1 VRWFHIGIK
10 DLKITVRDVAAVGV
24 LLGMPI
30 VLIFILGS
38 ALGNLNSSIGKIPV
52 AIVDL
57 DKGRVGAKVT
67 DGFFTDSQLV
77 KLFDARRMR
86 SVPEAQAAVASG
98 DLAGALVVPA
108 EFSRRLDTGRPGQ
121 LTIYT
126 DPGRDISATVFRSVA
141 TALSTRVSAASI
153 AARTSAFYVIP
164 LASRDPG
171 IVGSTI
177 AQAVSSATATGALE
191 LVTVKETTSA
201 RGKEV
206 RNLDYYAG
214 SMSAMFILF
223 GAMFGAFSL
232 VRERSDW
239 TLPRIMTTPATR
251 ADIVGGKVFGV
262 MAVGMAQWAVL
273 YAFTAGVFGVHW
285 GSAASV
291 WLVATG
297 TVWSAAGMSVFIAA
311 VGRTVR
317 SVSGIAQL
325 MIQAMAALGGSFFPV
340 AAFPAWLQPLHY
352 LTVNGWAVDGF
363 LASMRGAGLVA
374 VLPDFGALVL
384 LGALFFGV
392 GVWRLRWE

>member
-1 VRWFHIGIK
+1 MRWYHIGIK
-10 DLKITVRDVAAVGV
+10 DLKVTVRDVAAIGV

-38 ALGNLNSSIGKIPV
+38 ALGNLNASIGKIPV
-52 AIVDL
+52 AIVNL
-57 DKGRVGAKVT
+57 DQGRVGSKVT
-67 DGFFTDSQLV
+67 DGFFTDKQLL
-77 KLFDARRMR
+77 KLFVATRMR
-86 SVPEAQAAVASG
+86 SVSEARAAVARG
-98 DLAGALVVPA
+98 DLAGALVVPTD
-108 EFSRRLDTGRPGQ
+108 FSRRLDTGRPGQ
-121 LTIYT
+121 LTVYT

-153 AARTSAFYVIP
+153 AARTTAFYVVP

-171 IVGSTI
+171 IVGSAI
-177 AQAVSSATATGALE
+177 GQAVSSATATGALE
-191 LVTVKETTSA
+191 LVTMKETTA
-201 RGKEV
+201 AQGREV

-239 TLPRIMTTPATR
+239 TLPRIMTTPASR

-262 MAVGMAQWAVL
+262 MAVGLAQWAVL
-273 YAFTAGVFGVHW
+273 YAFTAGVFGVRW
-285 GSAASV
+285 GDPVAV
-291 WLVATG
+291 WALALG

-325 MIQAMAALGGSFFPV
+325 MIQAMAALGGSFFPIS
-340 AAFPAWLQPLHY
+340 AFPVWLQPLHY
-352 LTVNGWAVDGF
+352 MTVNGWAIDGF
-363 LASMRGAGLVA
+363 LASMRGGDALA
-374 VLPDFGALVL
+374 VLPNVGALVA
-384 LGALFFGV
+384 LGGVFFAV

>member
-10 DLKITVRDVAAVGV
+10 DLKVTVRDVAAVGV

-52 AIVDL
+52 AVVNL
-57 DKGRVGAKVT
+57 DRGRVGAKVT
-67 DGFFTDSQLV
+67 DGFFTDAQLL
-77 KLFDARRMR
+77 KLFSATRMR
-86 SVPEAQAAVASG
+86 SLPEARDAVARG

-108 EFSRRLDTGRPGQ
+108 EFSRRLDTGRPGE
-121 LTIYT
+121 LTVYT

-153 AARTSAFYVIP
+153 AARTAAFYVVP

-171 IVGSTI
+171 IVGSAI
-177 AQAVSSATATGALE
+177 GQAVSSATATGALE
-191 LVTVKETTSA
+191 IVTMKETTA
-201 RGKEV
+201 AQGREV

-239 TLPRIMTTPATR
+239 TLPRIMTTPASR

-273 YAFTAGVFGVHW
+273 YAFTAGVFGVRW
-285 GSAASV
+285 GYAPAV

-297 TVWSAAGMSVFIAA
+297 TIWSAAGMSVFIAA

-340 AAFPAWLQPLHY
+340 AAFPLWLQPLHY

-363 LASMRGAGLVA
+363 LASMRGAGVIA
-374 VLPDFGALVL
+374 VLPNVGALAA
-384 LGALFFGV
+384 LGAVFFAV

>member
-1 VRWFHIGIK
+1 MRWFHIGIK
-10 DLKITVRDVAAVGV
+10 DLKVTIRDVAAIGV

-38 ALGNLNSSIGKIPV
+38 ALGNLSSSIGKIPV
-52 AIVDL
+52 AIVNL
-57 DKGRVGAKVT
+57 DQGRVGAKVT
-67 DGFFTDSQLV
+67 DGFFTDSQLR
-77 KLFDARRMR
+77 KLFATTRMR
-86 SVPEAQAAVASG
+86 SVSEARAAVSRG
-98 DLAGALVVPA
+98 DLAGVLVVPA
-108 EFSRRLDTGRPGQ
+108 EFSRRLDTGRPGV
-121 LTIYT
+121 LTVYT

-153 AARTSAFYVIP
+153 AARTTAFYVAP
-164 LASRDPG
+164 LASRNPG
-171 IVGSTI
+171 IVGSAI
-177 AQAVSSATATGALE
+177 GQAVSSATATGALE
-191 LVTVKETTSA
+191 LVTMKETTA
-201 RGKEV
+201 AQGREV

-239 TLPRIMTTPATR
+239 TLPRIMTTPTTR

-273 YAFTAGVFGVHW
+273 YAFTAGVFGVRW
-285 GSAASV
+285 GNPAAV
-291 WLVATG
+291 WLLALG

-325 MIQAMAALGGSFFPV
+325 FIQAMAALGGSFFPV
-340 AAFPAWLQPLHY
+340 SIFPVWLQPLHY
-352 LTVNGWAVDGF
+352 LTVNGWAIDGF
-363 LASMRGAGLVA
+363 LASMRGAGVMG
-374 VLPDFGALVL
+374 VLPNVGALVA
-384 LGALFFGV
+384 LGAVFFSF

>member
-10 DLKITVRDVAAVGV
+10 DLKVTLRDVASVGV

-52 AIVDL
+52 AIVNL
-57 DKGRVGAKVT
+57 DQGRVGAKVT
-67 DGFFTDSQLV
+67 DGFFTDSQLL

-98 DLAGALVVPA
+98 DLAGALVVPSD
-108 EFSRRLDTGRPGQ
+108 FSRRLDTGRPGQ
-121 LTIYT
+121 LTVYT

-153 AARTSAFYVIP
+153 AARTTAFYVSP
-164 LASRDPG
+164 LAARSPG
-171 IVGSTI
+171 IVGSAI
-177 AQAVSSATATGALE
+177 GQAVSSATATGALE
-191 LVTVKETTSA
+191 LVTMKESTA
-201 RGKEV
+201 AQGREV

-239 TLPRIMTTPATR
+239 TLPRIMTTPASR

-273 YAFTAGVFGVHW
+273 YAFTAGVFGVRW
-285 GSAASV
+285 GNPASV
-291 WLVATG
+291 WLIAIG

-325 MIQAMAALGGSFFPV
+325 MIQAMAALGGSFFPIS
-340 AAFPAWLQPLHY
+340 AFPIWLQPLHY
-352 LTVNGWAVDGF
+352 LTVNGWAIDGF
-363 LASMRGAGLVA
+363 LSSMRGAGLAA
-374 VLPDFGALVL
+374 VLPNFGALL
-384 LGALFFGV
+384 ALGAVFFGV